1 MSRKTGGLYVLLAFL
16 GGRARNTERGGQTDQ
31 LISAAQ
37 QSAVYRA
44 VDKHDQISALCRVTG
59 SLLPRRRRR
68 CCFISRWKEIREVE
82 VKERPTI
89 VRNRPIQIGYF
100 RQFNGLRQVRM
111 ISKRYK

>member
-1 MSRKTGGLYVLLAFL
+1 MRREFPAAGVARIAPHPSLNEPRDGGLYVLLAFL

-68 CCFISRWKEIREVE
+68 CCCFISR
-82 VKERPTI
+82 
-89 VRNRPIQIGYF
+89 
-100 RQFNGLRQVRM
+100 
-111 ISKRYK
+111 